1 MKAVRRRRDNRRW
14 FVLLGIFSAV
24 FLFVFL
30 AQSSKK
36 INDEVEAA
44 SLANFD
50 PGYIISDYTMS
61 NYNAMTES
69 EIQAFLTTKGNC
81 RDTRTYLADR
91 YSSYSYHIKDGHF
104 VCLAEETFG
113 EGTAYGEDAPNG
125 ESAAHII
132 YKAAHDYKINPQVL
146 IVLLQKEQSLIT
158 DSWPNSRQFKVATG
172 YGCPDTAPCDS
183 QYYGFRNQVRKAA
196 ALFRTVLDGGW
207 TNYPLGWNYIQYNP
221 SADCGGSMVNIR
233 SLATSALY
241 RYTPYQP
248 NAGALAAGYGT
259 ATCGAYGNRNFY
271 LYFEDWFGGVTD
283 DNSLN
288 INSLENARIPDGVY
302 SVMNLGSGKMID
314 VDGGVKTAKN
324 GTNVH
329 AWNNNNTEAQ
339 QWRIKNNS
347 DGTFTI
353 INPAL
358 DLALDGGDKLTI
370 EDNKNQC
377 SQKWR
382 ILKYNNDY
390 IFATSCSNLVLQ
402 VSTSNNNVISFG
414 NAIRKDIVEW
424 QIKPIDV
431 NIEEGEYIISSELD
445 NNKIVGVITNS
456 GVVEKSS
463 NVGLSTFSE
472 NRGQIWKIVKNNDN
486 TYSFYDLNKDLVLD
500 VDGGSTKKGANVRMW
515 SSNGSCAQKWRIV
528 KNGDLYVFISACSD
542 LVLDVDGGV
551 PNENTNVHL
560 WWFNNTLAQKWKIRR
575 IEKKDK
581 VLEDG
586 NYIIKSKIN
595 NNMVIDINGGAE
607 VALNG
612 ENIHLWRNNGT
623 NAQIWS
629 VSYNKL
635 DDTYSIIN
643 AYTGKAIDVDGAQK
657 VRGTNIQLWN
667 SNHTCAQKWHL
678 IKEGE
683 YFELV
688 SSCSEL
694 VLDVSGG
701 EANLDANI
709 NLWTKNG
716 TNAQKW
722 FFEPITR

>member
-30 AQSSKK
+30 AQSFKK
-36 INDEVEAA
+36 INDEAEAA

-69 EIQAFLTTKGNC
+69 EIQAFLTAKGNC

-271 LYFEDWFGGVTD
+271 LYFEDWFSGITASNVISAPRNIKSTQKGDDIIISWDEPGDVALYSGVQYEVVLADENHNEIKVKVDGSKREYCFD
-283 DNSLN
+283 D
-288 INSLENARIPDGVY
+288 LENGVY
-302 SVMNLGSGKMID
+302 IAASVRAIAGSGSSFGRITFKYVLGGAPDAPRNLSVKKYNGGIKVSWD
-314 VDGGVKTAKN
+314 APISDGGIGITKYEIVIADTAKN
-324 GTNVH
+324 EYKKEVN
-329 AWNNNNTEAQ
+329 ADKTEIVFYGMPLREYFAASVKAINQ
-339 QWRIKNNS
+339 KGSNYIREVFSIKNYAELNLDTETY
-347 DGTFTI
+347 DGF
-353 INPAL
+353 L
-358 DLALDGGDKLTI
+358 DMPTDDVSKKAVSWAVYNGITDK
-370 EDNKNQC
+370 NK
-377 SQKWR
+377 
-382 ILKYNNDY
+382 Y
-390 IFATSCSNLVLQ
+390 F
-402 VSTSNNNVISFG
+402 
-414 NAIRKDIVEW
+414 
-424 QIKPIDV
+424 
-431 NIEEGEYIISSELD
+431 
-445 NNKIVGVITNS
+445 
-456 GVVEKSS
+456 
-463 NVGLSTFSE
+463 
-472 NRGQIWKIVKNNDN
+472 
-486 TYSFYDLNKDLVLD
+486 
-500 VDGGSTKKGANVRMW
+500 
-515 SSNGSCAQKWRIV
+515 
-528 KNGDLYVFISACSD
+528 
-542 LVLDVDGGV
+542 
-551 PNENTNVHL
+551 
-560 WWFNNTLAQKWKIRR
+560 
-575 IEKKDK
+575 
-581 VLEDG
+581 
-586 NYIIKSKIN
+586 
-595 NNMVIDINGGAE
+595 
-607 VALNG
+607 NG
-612 ENIHLWRNNGT
+612 ETALTRRQAMVLLWRF
-623 NAQIWS
+623 
-629 VSYNKL
+629 
-635 DDTYSIIN
+635 YSSF
-643 AYTGKAIDVDGAQK
+643 KA
-657 VRGTNIQLWN
+657 
-667 SNHTCAQKWHL
+667 
-678 IKEGE
+678 
-683 YFELV
+683 F
-688 SSCSEL
+688 
-694 VLDVSGG
+694 
-701 EANLDANI
+701 
-709 NLWTKNG
+709 
-716 TNAQKW
+716 
-722 FFEPITR
+722 